1 MSSPVYFPPL
11 FAAGTLRS
19 AWPRGRESHRE
30 AAVSGHRSTW
40 PRRNTDTPQSATP
53 YPTGRGRARLLV
65 SRETTGIPSIPAT
78 VGTDVPEQSTTH
90 RLMTTNSALR
100 NPPLRFLKR

>member
-11 FAAGTLRS
+11 FVADTLRS
-19 AWPRGRESHRE
+19 AWPRGRKSHRE
-30 AAVSGHRSTW
+30 AAFSSHRSTW

-65 SRETTGIPSIPAT
+65 SLETTGIPSIPAT
-78 VGTDVPEQSTTH
+78 VGTEVPEQSTTH
-90 RLMTTNSALR
+90 RLMTTSSALR
-100 NPPLRFLKR
+100 NPPPRFLKR